1 MKLSLATEDARP
13 EAPGTLVLPND
24 VDVAGADLQGVQRVV
39 LNFPRF
45 ADGRAFSQA
54 VELRRRR
61 RFTGDIVAT
70 GDVLIDQVL
79 QMQRCGFSE
88 AVLRADQD
96 LAHAGK
102 LLRHFAAFYQ
112 GDIHT
117 PRPHFARAAA

>member
-1 MKLSLATEDARP
+1 MKLTLATQDANF

-24 VDVAGADLQGVQRVV
+24 LDVEGASLDGITRVV
-39 LNFPRF
+39 LHFPKF

-79 QMQRCGFSE
+79 QMKRCGFTE
-88 AVLRADQD
+88 AVLRADQSIP
-96 LAHAGK
+96 HAEK

-112 GDIHT
+112 GDVET
-117 PRPHFARAAA
+117 PRPHFARAA

>member
-1 MKLSLATEDARP
+1 MKLSLATEDAQTD
-13 EAPGTLVLPND
+13 APGTLVLPND
-24 VDVAGADLQGVQRVV
+24 VDVAGANLQGVQRVV

-70 GDVLIDQVL
+70 GDVLIDQLL

-96 LAHAGK
+96 LAHADK
-102 LLRHFAAFYQ
+102 LLHHFAAFYQ

>member
-1 MKLSLATEDARP
+1 MKLTLATEDAHI

-24 VDVAGADLQGVQRVV
+24 VDVEGADLQGVSRVV
-39 LNFPRF
+39 LNFPKF

-61 RFTGDIVAT
+61 RFAGDIVAT

-79 QMQRCGFSE
+79 QMKRCGFTE
-88 AVLRADQD
+88 AVLRADQNIP
-96 LAHAGK
+96 HAEK

-112 GDIHT
+112 GDVQT
-117 PRPHFARAAA
+117 PRPHFARAA

>member
-1 MKLSLATEDARP
+1 MQLIESQAAAFEGAGVLTLS
-13 EAPGTLVLPND
+13 ND
-24 VDVAGADLQGVQRVV
+24 SDVEGVNLDGVTTVV
-39 LNFPRF
+39 LHFPKF

-79 QMQRCGFSE
+79 QMKRCGFTE
-88 AVLRADQD
+88 AVLRADQSIP
-96 LAHAGK
+96 HAEK

-112 GDIHT
+112 GDVET
-117 PRPHFARAAA
+117 PRPHFARAA